1 MVNRLENLEKKLLLQ
16 MSGNQ
21 SMNISTSDKATH
33 NATSTAVVE
42 IQEEP
47 DSTTHQD
54 GDGDTSNPLD
64 STFTVLS
71 DENVSCSS
79 DNQSNSTDQ
88 HTSDTD
94 KHSNDT
100 EPQTMSTDQH
110 SITTGTTQV
119 SQKKLDVC
127 RQSLNELLTQQKS
140 IKGINS

>member
-54 GDGDTSNPLD
+54 GDMSNPLD

-79 DNQSNSTDQ
+79 DNQSNRTDQ

-100 EPQTMSTDQH
+100 EPQSMSTGQH
-110 SITTGTTQV
+110 SITTEMTQV

-140 IKGINS
+140 NKGINS